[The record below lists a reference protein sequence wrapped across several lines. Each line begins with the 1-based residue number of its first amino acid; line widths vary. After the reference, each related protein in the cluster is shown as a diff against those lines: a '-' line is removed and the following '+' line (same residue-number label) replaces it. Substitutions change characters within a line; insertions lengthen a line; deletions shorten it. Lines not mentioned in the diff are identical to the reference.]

1 MKLER
6 RKEMD
11 RNIDCIL
18 VIARE
23 TMNANWRAKGRGI
36 GRYTPT
42 LEHSF
47 RFVEADLFELMMTW
61 NCLLFDEALETINL
75 RYQLFSFREKWII
88 RFQGISKNIFGTI
101 FHSLFKQHTVNMRL
115 LLIALVRYLFRCT
128 AKYFIEIDFIFF
140 YSINTGI

>member
-75 RYQLFSFREKWII
+75 RYQLFPFREKWII

-101 FHSLFKQHTVNMRL
+101 FIFTYALQLIPL
-115 LLIALVRYLFRCT
+115 LDSFV
-128 AKYFIEIDFIFF
+128 KIFLPTNKNEDIIF
-140 YSINTGI
+140 LLN

>member
-1 MKLER
+1 MER
-6 RKEMD
+6 RKDMD

-75 RYQLFSFREKWII
+75 RYQLFPFREKWII

-101 FHSLFKQHTVNMRL
+101 FIFTYALQLIPL
-115 LLIALVRYLFRCT
+115 LDSFV
-128 AKYFIEIDFIFF
+128 KIFLPTNKNEDIIF
-140 YSINTGI
+140 LLN

>member
-1 MKLER
+1 MKLLER
-6 RKEMD
+6 RKDMD

-75 RYQLFSFREKWII
+75 RYQLFPFREKWII

-101 FHSLFKQHTVNMRL
+101 FIFTYALQLIPL
-115 LLIALVRYLFRCT
+115 LDSFVKICLPTNKNEDI
-128 AKYFIEIDFIFF
+128 IFLL
-140 YSINTGI
+140 N

>member
-1 MKLER
+1 MER
-6 RKEMD
+6 RKDMD

-75 RYQLFSFREKWII
+75 RYQLFPFREKWII

-101 FHSLFKQHTVNMRL
+101 FIFTYALQLIPL
-115 LLIALVRYLFRCT
+115 LDSFV
-128 AKYFIEIDFIFF
+128 KIFLPTNKNENIIF
-140 YSINTGI
+140 LLN

>member
-1 MKLER
+1 
-6 RKEMD
+6 MD

-75 RYQLFSFREKWII
+75 RYQLFPFREKWII

-101 FHSLFKQHTVNMRL
+101 FIFIYALQLIPLLDFVIISLKFSL
-115 LLIALVRYLFRCT
+115 L
-128 AKYFIEIDFIFF
+128 DFVKIFLPTNKNEDIIF
-140 YSINTGI
+140 LLN